1 LWSVRTVWRSAVP
14 YGIVVA
20 LGEACF
26 YLAADAA
33 DRLLLTSIV
42 MPVSLGSCI
51 LLFTLYCCIV
61 RGERLSPGGW
71 IAIALDIV
79 GIALLSCR

>member
-1 LWSVRTVWRSAVP
+1 MRAVP

-42 MPVSLGSCI
+42 MPVSIGTCI
-51 LLFTLYCCIV
+51 LLFTLYCRIF

-71 IAIALDIV
+71 TAVALDIV
-79 GIALLSCR
+79 GIVLLSYEAEPGG